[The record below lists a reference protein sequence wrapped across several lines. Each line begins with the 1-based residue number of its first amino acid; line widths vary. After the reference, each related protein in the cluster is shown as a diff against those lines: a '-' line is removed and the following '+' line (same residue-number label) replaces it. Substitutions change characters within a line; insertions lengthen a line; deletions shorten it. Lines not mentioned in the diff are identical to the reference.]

1 MVRASPVVRPG
12 RALLLWFLLLLV
24 ALSGAP
30 APAHAGP
37 TRALR
42 VLRERTGPALRRL
55 PQRVR
60 QRVGRRHR
68 ARRLSEARGTPARLL
83 VNPGASV
90 GARLDLM
97 RTAAHEINSSVYILA
112 DDRVGRIHMSE
123 LRAAARAGRTVRL
136 LIDGVGSRVPSA
148 ALAALIDEGV
158 QVGIYNRPTRGR
170 LLRHP
175 LRMARRMHD
184 KLLIADGQQLVIGGR
199 NLEEGYF
206 EVGPAGHNR
215 FDDIDVALE
224 GPPAARAN
232 QYFMSMWNGPQVDHV
247 KRADLKVTTE
257 ALTHYRGLLDRA
269 EKVAHRGAF
278 DRLRQ
283 RWRDEPIADLQG
295 VEFLHGDP
303 ESLGNPDRRMHARML
318 HFIDSAT
325 SEVEILTPYLIPD
338 RELLD
343 AISRARTR
351 GVTVRFVTNSLRVA
365 RGGERLAQWGF
376 ESRLTA
382 LARAGAEV
390 WEVGGPHLLHAKTIV
405 ADRHRVWIGSYNQD
419 PRSRHLQ
426 KEVGV
431 VGDSASLAESLLARG
446 QELRDTGLLAARNG
460 QLTESRLSGWGRL
473 RHILARSL
481 IGPLLRGT
489 GLYSQL

>member
-1 MVRASPVVRPG
+1 MVRPG
-12 RALLLWFLLLLV
+12 RALLLSSLFLLV
-24 ALSGAP
+24 ALARAP
-30 APAHAGP
+30 VPAQAGP
-37 TRALR
+37 ARALR
-42 VLRERTGPALRRL
+42 VLRERAAPTLRRL
-55 PQRVR
+55 PQRMR
-60 QRVGRRHR
+60 ARLRGRRP
-68 ARRLSEARGTPARLL
+68 ALRRLSEVRGTPARLL
-83 VNPGASV
+83 VDPGASV

-97 RTAAHEINSSVYILA
+97 RSAAHEVNSSVYILA
-112 DDRVGRIHMSE
+112 DDRVGRTHMAE
-123 LRAAARAGRTVRL
+123 LRSAARAGRTVRL

-148 ALAALIDEGV
+148 ALAELIDAGV
-158 QVGIYNRPTRGR
+158 QVGIYNRPTLRR
-170 LLRHP
+170 MLRHP
-175 LRMARRMHD
+175 LRMTRRMHD
-184 KLLIADGQQLVIGGR
+184 KLLIADGRELVMGGR

-224 GPPAARAN
+224 GDPAARAN
-232 QYFMSMWNGPQVDHV
+232 QYFMRLWNGPQVEHLT
-247 KRADLKVTTE
+247 RADLKVDGD
-257 ALTHYRGLLDRA
+257 ALTRYRGVLDRA
-269 EKVAHRGAF
+269 EKVARRPAF
-278 DRLRQ
+278 DKLRQ

-303 ESLGNPDRRMHARML
+303 RSLGNPRQLMHTRMIRFL
-318 HFIDSAT
+318 DSAR

-338 RELLD
+338 RELLE
-343 AISRARTR
+343 AISRARER

-405 ADRHRVWIGSYNQD
+405 ADRHKVWIGSYNQD
-419 PRSRHLQ
+419 PRSRNLQ

-431 VGDSASLAESLLARG
+431 IGDSASLAEGLLARG
-446 QELRDTGLLAARNG
+446 QELRDTGLLAAKDGR
-460 QLTESRLSGWGRL
+460 LTESRLTGWGRL

-481 IGPLLRGT
+481 IGPLLRGS